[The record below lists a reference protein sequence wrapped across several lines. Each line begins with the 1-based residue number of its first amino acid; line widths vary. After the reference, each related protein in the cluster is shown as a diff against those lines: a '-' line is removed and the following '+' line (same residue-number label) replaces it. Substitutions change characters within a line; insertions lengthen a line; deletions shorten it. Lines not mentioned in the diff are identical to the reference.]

1 MKYQTGRVGR
11 TFVVRFEDKDKF
23 LESVVELARKEKIRS
38 AVFFAVGGITEA
50 KIVVGPEKEELPP
63 NPVWRELTESHE
75 AVGVGTIFWQGDE
88 PKIHFHGAYG
98 KKDSVKVGCLREAAD
113 TFIVLEAVI
122 LEIEGI
128 DAVRALD
135 PLSNMVLLKL

>member
-63 NPVWRELTESHE
+63 NPVWRELAESHE
-75 AVGVGTIFWQGDE
+75 AVGIGTIFWQGDE
-88 PKIHFHGAYG
+88 PKIHFHGAFG

-135 PLSNMVLLKL
+135 LLSNMVLLKL